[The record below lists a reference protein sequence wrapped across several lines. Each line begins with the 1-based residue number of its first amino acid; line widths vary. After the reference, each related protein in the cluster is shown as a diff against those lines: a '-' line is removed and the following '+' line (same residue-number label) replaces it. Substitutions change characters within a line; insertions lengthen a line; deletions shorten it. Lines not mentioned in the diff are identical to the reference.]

1 MPEHHSARPLSTYVI
16 RFIFFFLV
24 GAAIVFFTIGLQLL
38 IVPIALSLILF
49 YIFNGTINYF
59 ETLGVPRIFSVAIL
73 IFLLCLP
80 IYLVATE
87 VAPPIVSTLQPIM
100 KNWKQDIDDAKF
112 KYLVVGFQLRFN
124 DYPASWEDTIRP
136 DELVKQAAELIHAQV
151 SGLVSVIPTL
161 IGYLVVTPLFAFL
174 FLLNGNGVYKNIVS
188 LVPNRYFEMT
198 LMVASKINEQIT
210 NYLRS
215 LVIQSAIITVI
226 SMIGFYVIGLKFFYI
241 FALFAGIANSIPYL
255 GPIIGMVPPLFMTLT
270 QGAGIFTPNSINDG
284 MGMYELMVA
293 ILVVVLIAQAVDNF
307 FVQPVIISDA
317 VSLHPVIVVGAVT
330 VGGSLLGIAGMLVA
344 VPLAAILKVTIASLY
359 RSMKDHKL
367 L

>member
-1 MPEHHSARPLSTYVI
+1 MHESSKPLSTYVI
-16 RFIFFFLV
+16 RILFFFLV
-24 GAAIVFFTIGLQLL
+24 GAAIVFFALGLQLL

-49 YIFNGTINYF
+49 YIFNTSINYF
-59 ETLGVPRIFSVAIL
+59 ESLGVPRIFSVAIL
-73 IFLLCLP
+73 IFLICLP
-80 IYLVATE
+80 IYLIVTE
-87 VAPPIVSTLQPIM
+87 VAPPIVSTLQPLM
-100 KNWKQDIDDAKF
+100 KNWKQDIDEARF
-112 KYLVVGFQLRFN
+112 KYLVIGLQLKFN
-124 DYPASWEDTIRP
+124 DYPASWEETIRP
-136 DELVKQAAELIHAQV
+136 EELVKRAAEMIHGEV

-198 LMVASKINEQIT
+198 LMVTAKINEQIT

-215 LVIQSAIITVI
+215 LVIQSAIITAV
-226 SMIGFYVIGLKFFYI
+226 SMIGFYAIGLKYFYI
-241 FALFAGIANSIPYL
+241 FAIFVGIANSIPYL

-270 QGAGIFTPNSINDG
+270 QGVNIFHTNSINDG
-284 MGMYELMVA
+284 MGMYELMGA
-293 ILVVVLIAQAVDNF
+293 ISIVILIAQAIDNF

-344 VPLAAILKVTIASLY
+344 VPLAAILKVTIATLY
-359 RSMKDHKL
+359 RSMKDHRL